1 MTSILKRKRGAVEV
15 KDTIKRAKS
24 TKNNGK
30 DVVRTIKENIWE
42 KALENTTEG
51 KELVKVNV
59 EESLTNGHTIEPEK
73 SDSADVDAKENELVE
88 DPKAQGEAAA
98 GKSAEKA
105 SLWKLSES
113 IGGRMSNLEPVFT
126 ADEKLVKLL
135 T

>member
-59 EESLTNGHTIEPEK
+59 EESLTIQLNQKNRTP
-73 SDSADVDAKENELVE
+73 
-88 DPKAQGEAAA
+88 
-98 GKSAEKA
+98 
-105 SLWKLSES
+105 
-113 IGGRMSNLEPVFT
+113 RMSMRKRTSLSKT
-126 ADEKLVKLL
+126 QKRKAKLQRGNQQRKLRYGSCQSL
-135 T
+135 